1 MPDRKIFYDDPARTR
16 HATRVI
22 ASGRD
27 PRGLW
32 VRLDETIFYP
42 EGGGQPAD
50 LGRIGEARLLDV
62 QSSPAGVL
70 HYVDR
75 ELADGPVDTTLDEE
89 RRLDHCQ
96 QHTAQHL
103 LTAVLLDR
111 HGLPTTSFHLGAA
124 TTSIEVSG
132 PVPAPVELRRY
143 EREANAHLRED
154 RKVTARWVEPEA
166 LQALPVRSRGL
177 PEGHSGP
184 IRLVEIEGLDLNT
197 CGGTH
202 VARLAEIQVVEM
214 LSSEPARGGTRIT
227 FLAGGRVLAGLDRRR
242 EIEDALRARIGTAPG
257 EFAGVLDGWND
268 ERRRLERRVRE
279 LEAEMAEAAA
289 SRLAADPATILTAVR
304 AGDSAE
310 ALRAL
315 AAAVLKRRPEAVV
328 VLVGGTPEEAGACFL
343 VQAGPE
349 GPADVA
355 EIGGRVRELLGAKGG
370 GRGSIFQGKGGA
382 IPPIDALA
390 RVARA
395 R

>member
-1 MPDRKIFYDDPARTR
+1 
-16 HATRVI
+16 
-22 ASGRD
+22 
-27 PRGLW
+27 
-32 VRLDETIFYP
+32 
-42 EGGGQPAD
+42 
-50 LGRIGEARLLDV
+50 
-62 QSSPAGVL
+62 
-70 HYVDR
+70 
-75 ELADGPVDTTLDEE
+75 
-89 RRLDHCQ
+89 
-96 QHTAQHL
+96 
-103 LTAVLLDR
+103 
-111 HGLPTTSFHLGAA
+111 
-124 TTSIEVSG
+124 
-132 PVPAPVELRRY
+132 
-143 EREANAHLRED
+143 
-154 RKVTARWVEPEA
+154 
-166 LQALPVRSRGL
+166 
-177 PEGHSGP
+177 
-184 IRLVEIEGLDLNT
+184 
-197 CGGTH
+197 